1 MDWYLLFF
9 DFKITLIISIL
20 CLFYFYFF
28 LRLEE
33 VQTPQMHLESKYL
46 AHRVPITLTR
56 LQVTLLNSLKPG
68 EEHYKRARSCL
79 LHENSIYISF
89 PYI

>member
-1 MDWYLLFF
+1 MDWYLFFF
-9 DFKITLIISIL
+9 DFKITLIISIS
-20 CLFYFYFF
+20 CLFYFYF
-28 LRLEE
+28 LRLEK

-46 AHRVPITLTR
+46 AHRVPTTLMR